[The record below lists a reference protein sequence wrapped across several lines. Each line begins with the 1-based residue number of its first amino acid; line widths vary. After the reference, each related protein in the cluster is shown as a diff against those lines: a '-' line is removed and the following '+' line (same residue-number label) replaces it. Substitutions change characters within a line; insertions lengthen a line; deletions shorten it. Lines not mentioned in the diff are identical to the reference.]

1 MKCPEIAELSSLY
14 LAGELEA
21 PSSREFENHLRACP
35 ACGRELEEQR
45 MLDDA
50 LRAAILA
57 GEVDTTGVDNQVR
70 QQIAFPQAPAAQPNR
85 FRAPQARWL
94 ATAGVAASITLAFL
108 VYRVTFRTQ
117 IATVYADAA
126 RHHGHLVDHKQWI
139 SGQGPLAQLAQQG
152 GMEASAL
159 MSLAPAGYRL
169 EHGKLCR
176 LDGRPF
182 LHLVYT
188 NGVNE
193 VSVFLRPWDDPEP
206 SQGIAMGTVN
216 NSVLYTVDIGPEHL
230 SFFQTRQLTAV
241 VVSDQSDGKTA
252 LSVASSI
259 ARAL

>member
-14 LAGELEA
+14 LSGELDA
-21 PSSREFENHLRACP
+21 PSAREFEDHLRACT
-35 ACGRELEEQR
+35 ACGRELEEHKI
-45 MLDDA
+45 LDHA
-50 LRAAILA
+50 LRAAILS
-57 GEVDTTGVDNQVR
+57 GEVDTTGVDDQVR
-70 QQIAFPQAPAAQPNR
+70 QQIAFPQAPAVQPNR
-85 FRAPQARWL
+85 FLASKVRRL
-94 ATAGVAASITLAFL
+94 ATAGVAASLALAFL
-108 VYRVTFRTQ
+108 AYRVAFRPP
-117 IATVYADAA
+117 IAIVYSDAA
-126 RHHGHLVDHKQWI
+126 RHHEHLVDHRQWI
-139 SGQGPLAQLAQQG
+139 SGQAPLAQLAQQG
-152 GMEASAL
+152 GMEASVL

-188 NGVNE
+188 NGANE

-206 SQGIAMGTVN
+206 SQGTAMGTVN

-241 VVSDQSDGKTA
+241 VVSDQSDGKSA

>member
-1 MKCPEIAELSSLY
+1 
-14 LAGELEA
+14 
-21 PSSREFENHLRACP
+21 
-35 ACGRELEEQR
+35 
-45 MLDDA
+45 
-50 LRAAILA
+50 
-57 GEVDTTGVDNQVR
+57 VDEQVR
-70 QQIAFPQAPAAQPNR
+70 QQIAFPQAPALQPSR
-85 FRAPQARWL
+85 FPATQVRRL
-94 ATAGVAASITLAFL
+94 ATAGVAAAIALAFL
-108 VYRVTFRTQ
+108 VYRVPFRTR
-117 IATVYADAA
+117 IATVYSDAA

-139 SGQGPLAQLAQQG
+139 SGQASLAQLFQQG
-152 GMEASAL
+152 GMETSVL

-188 NGVNE
+188 NGANE

-206 SQGIAMGTVN
+206 SQGTAMGTVN
-216 NSVLYTVDIGPEHL
+216 NSLLYTVDIGPEHL

-241 VVSDQSDGKTA
+241 VVTDQSDGKTA